1 MPSDLRHIAMVLF
14 VNMTA
19 VYGQVNE
26 LSYMVA
32 TIGSLQNC
40 DIQVI
45 TIFLKVREKQFQSVF
60 LYSWRIVQGIC
71 T

>member
-1 MPSDLRHIAMVLF
+1 MEVPSQILGQTAQSLTCSIHVIMPSDLRHIAMVLF

-40 DIQVI
+40 DIQVN
-45 TIFLKVREKQFQSVF
+45 TIF
-60 LYSWRIVQGIC
+60 
-71 T
+71 